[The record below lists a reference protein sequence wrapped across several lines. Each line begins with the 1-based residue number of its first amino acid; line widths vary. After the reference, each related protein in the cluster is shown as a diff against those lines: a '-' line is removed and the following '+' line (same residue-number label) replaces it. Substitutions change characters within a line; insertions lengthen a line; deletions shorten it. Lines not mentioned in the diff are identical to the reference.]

1 MFIHRGIATKK
12 EMDKSEEM
20 LERNMFKPK
29 GNEEY
34 MNKLKRK
41 ERERERE
48 EVHI

>member
-34 MNKLKRK
+34 MNKLKK
-41 ERERERE
+41 KKERERE